1 MRTVGNRGK
10 ITTGVALCVALA
22 IGACSGTGDDAA
34 SGGAGS
40 RSGDAMSEASAAADA
55 PATSGFVERSLRYLA
70 TAAEVEPG
78 ANDSRG
84 RVWRAVAQLATGD
97 AAVELSVADLDTIT
111 QRFAEFADTTDFD
124 MIALVNLWYRSDFGA
139 RLPADTADHVR
150 SLMVGFKY
158 WYTEPQPAGIV
169 DERWYWSENHQ
180 ILFHTIE
187 YLAGRALPEETFTN
201 DGRTG
206 AEHAAHAEPLI
217 RRWIEQRA
225 RYGFSEWYSNVYYTE
240 DLEAL
245 VALAEFADDPEL
257 ATLGTIGADLVLYDI
272 AGHTLRGAFG
282 VTHGR
287 SYKKDKMTALDE
299 DTWDVS
305 KLVFD
310 SADEDHRSQ
319 LSAVFLASATRYR
332 PPAVLAEVLRDFGDP
347 PTPTDVGGTV
357 ELARH
362 SLEID
367 PLAPVS
373 ANPSGPMGLAFDA
386 PENLMTWWGMAA
398 MTPWQTVVEST
409 NEMTAYGMWEAELF
423 APFKPFE
430 GIVKNATPDT
440 VRQLAA
446 SLAPVINIGLL
457 SEANTYTWRSETAM
471 LSTAQDYRK
480 GQASQQHHIW
490 QATLGPNAQVF
501 TTHPRTAT
509 EPGVKWH
516 SNSDDWTS
524 NGALPRSVQHRNVN
538 ITMYAPLFASS
549 EHLQGGYQDYTH
561 AYFPREHFDE
571 VVSVGN
577 WTIGRLD
584 DTYLA
589 LWSWRP
595 TRWQRYDPAEYDTN
609 GLTEPFE
616 LVADGGPNNVW
627 ITEVGT
633 AATHGTF
640 EGFVEAVTTSE
651 PAVTPLGDPAVHSTG
666 FDVAW
671 TSPTQGEITV
681 GWDAPLVVAGAEQ
694 ALRGYPR
701 IDAPWAKVPF
711 DSTGYVIASGEH
723 RLRLDVTEPVR
734 DSTGDA

>member
-1 MRTVGNRGK
+1 MRNRGK
-10 ITTGVALCVALA
+10 ITIGVALSVALI
-22 IGACSGTGDDAA
+22 IGACSGTADDSA
-34 SGGAGS
+34 SGGA
-40 RSGDAMSEASAAADA
+40 SGGGETSAVGNAAGEE
-55 PATSGFVERSLRYLA
+55 ATSGFAERSLRYLA
-70 TAAEVEPG
+70 TAAEVEPS
-78 ANDSRG
+78 ADNSRAK
-84 RVWRAVAQLATGD
+84 VWRAVAQLATGD
-97 AAVELSVADLDTIT
+97 GPVALSVADLDTIT
-111 QRFAEFADTTDFD
+111 RRIAEFTDTTDFD
-124 MIALVNLWYRSDFGA
+124 MIALINLWYRSDFGE
-139 RLPADTADHVR
+139 RLAADTADHVR

-158 WYTEPQPAGIV
+158 WYTEPQPEGIV

-187 YLAGRALPEETFTN
+187 YLAGQALPEATFTN

-206 AEHAAHAEPLI
+206 AEHAAHAEALI
-217 RRWIEQRA
+217 RRWVEQRA
-225 RYGFSEWYSNVYYTE
+225 RYGFSEWYSNVYYSE

-245 VALAEFADDPEL
+245 VALAEFAQEPDI
-257 ATLGTIGADLVLYDI
+257 ATLGAIGADLVLYDI

-310 SADEDHRSQ
+310 SATEDHQSQ
-319 LSAVFLASATRYR
+319 LSAVFLASATKYR
-332 PPAVLAEVLRDFGDP
+332 PPAVLAEVLRDFGEA
-347 PTPTDVGGTV
+347 PTPADVGGTV

-362 SLEID
+362 SLELD
-367 PLAPVS
+367 PLVPVTDD
-373 ANPSGPMGLAFDA
+373 PDGPMGLAFDA
-386 PENLMTWWGMAA
+386 PENLMTWWAMAA

-409 NEMTAYGMWEAELF
+409 SEMTTYNMWEAKLF
-423 APFKPFE
+423 SPFKPFE
-430 GIVKNATPDT
+430 GIVKNSTPDT
-440 VRQLAA
+440 IRQLAS

-457 SEANTYTWRSETAM
+457 SEANTYTWRSENAM

-509 EPGVKWH
+509 EPGTKWH
-516 SNSDDWTS
+516 SNTDDWTS

-561 AYFPREHFDE
+561 AYFPQEHFDE
-571 VVSVGN
+571 VISVGN

-595 TRWQRYDPAEYDTN
+595 TRWQVYDPAEFDTN

-627 ITEVGT
+627 ITELGT

-640 EGFVEAVTTSE
+640 DGFVEAITGNE
-651 PAVTPLGDPAVHSTG
+651 PAVTPLGDPAVFSTG

-671 TSPTQGEITV
+671 TSPTQGPITV
-681 GWDAPLVVAGAEQ
+681 GWDAPLVVAGTEQ

-701 IDAPWAKVPF
+701 VDAPWAQVPF
-711 DSTGYVIASGEH
+711 DSTSYVIAGGKH
-723 RLRLDVTEPVR
+723 RLRLDVTAPER
-734 DSTGDA
+734 DSTGGL